1 MEIPPGA
8 NERRVF
14 SDTRPLL
21 LDRDGGFL
29 IDDRPGK
36 RAGATYHKTK
46 NPHRTKRWRHFITN
60 RNRGVLSQGSPG
72 NPVKQHKSMHYA
84 PLSQQSGHLPEKST
98 TMWTTPQT
106 EEQRRYFSKHAP
118 KRRVYGAMMFVFQ
131 CLHSFLAFAAWKAIF
146 DWAFTFVPMF
156 QPAAP
161 FMAGIMLIAMHA
173 LFGVTWSTYWYDK
186 LDNDPKTDSGVA
198 LPILLIVA
206 LLAAEIYGSTEFF
219 QGLVKPAEQRDVAV
233 FDNHSARTGE
243 ALEKQYA
250 STKAEIAALY
260 TEKAK
265 AATLP
270 FDNRIAALQ
279 RRRID
284 SDAERKS
291 IAGQIAAIKRQRD
304 QAAEPIAAEKA
315 AALAEALA
323 DYKRKSARAYDVTE
337 AQRSEALAHNTAE
350 AERYQRERAN
360 AGSLAWLISVVLLS
374 IIAGLGYVRVRIN
387 VKSGIIPQR
396 NFTVLDA
403 HGSAFER
410 IATAFGDAFNRRS
423 LQLAVWFHRFL
434 SPNHALQSFDGTVVA
449 TPGQYNTP
457 KGVFTEH
464 NTPAPPSDGESLGA
478 AYAKVFA
485 KVERIRQQVPNYT
498 PSKPVL
504 DNEMSKALTMNGS
517 YNAADWEDPTLLLG
531 KT

>member
-1 MEIPPGA
+1 
-8 NERRVF
+8 
-14 SDTRPLL
+14 
-21 LDRDGGFL
+21 
-29 IDDRPGK
+29 
-36 RAGATYHKTK
+36 
-46 NPHRTKRWRHFITN
+46 
-60 RNRGVLSQGSPG
+60 
-72 NPVKQHKSMHYA
+72 MHYA

-106 EEQRRYFSKHAP
+106 EEQRRYYSRHAL
-118 KRRVYGAMMFVFQ
+118 KARNYSRMKLVFQ
-131 CLHSFLAFAAWKAIF
+131 ILHSFLAFAAWKAIF
-146 DWAFTFVPMF
+146 DWAFTFVPAL
-156 QPAAP
+156 QPASP
-161 FMAGIMLIAMHA
+161 VLAGLMLYAMHS
-173 LFGVTWSTYWYDK
+173 LFGITWSTYWYDK
-186 LDNDPKTDSGVA
+186 LDKDTRTDSSIA
-198 LPILLIVA
+198 LPILLFVV
-206 LLAAEIYGSTEFF
+206 LLATEVTGGIKMF

-233 FDNHSARTGE
+233 FDAHNSRTGE
-243 ALEKQYA
+243 TLEKQYSA
-250 STKAEIAALY
+250 TKAEIAALY

-284 SDAERKS
+284 SEAERKS
-291 IAGQIAAIKRQRD
+291 VNSQIAAIKRQRD

-337 AQRSEALAHNTAE
+337 GQRSEALAHNTAE

-360 AGSLAWLISVVLLS
+360 AGALAWLISVVLLA
-374 IIAGLGYVRVRIN
+374 IIAGLGYVRVHIN
-387 VKSGIIPQR
+387 VKSGIIPLR

-478 AYAKVFA
+478 AYAKVFD
-485 KVERIRQQVPNYT
+485 KIRLINEVVPGYS
-498 PSKPVL
+498 PPMPVL
-504 DNEMSKALTMNGS
+504 NEELEKALTMNGKYKS
-517 YNAADWEDPTLLLG
+517 APWSDPDLHLPG
-531 KT
+531 KQ